1 MEHLILR
8 DLDIQ
13 NIKNIAVYEEHG
25 GYQAFRKAVKEMTPD
40 QVTDAVKQSGL
51 RGRGGAGFPAG
62 VKWSFLPKGVFP
74 RYLVVNADESEPGT
88 FKDRQMMERNPH
100 QLIEGIA
107 IASYAIQCNQAFI
120 YIRGEFPYAAEC
132 LEQAIADAES
142 RGYVGKNIFGTDYH
156 LQIVVHRG
164 AGAYICGEETALLES
179 IEGKLG
185 QPRVKPPFPAAVGL
199 YNKPTVIN
207 NVETLIN
214 VPLIIERGAQ
224 WYASLGT
231 PKSTGPKVFC
241 LSGHV
246 NRPGNYEG
254 EFGKMTFRELIYD
267 LGGGIR
273 NGKKLK
279 GILPAGASGPMVS
292 PLVNEAVLDVKLD
305 FESLAPFGSLLGSAS
320 VIVLDED
327 TCVVWAAK
335 KMLHFFKNE
344 SCGKCTPCRE
354 GTYWLWRLLE
364 RIDAGEGT
372 MADIDLLT
380 SVATQM
386 QGRTLC
392 PLGEFATSPVLGT
405 VKLFRDEYERH
416 VKEHGCWAKKQ

>member
-8 DLDIQ
+8 DLDIE
-13 NIKNIAVYEEHG
+13 NINDIAVYEQHG
-25 GYQAFRKAVKEMTPD
+25 GYGALRKAIKEMTPD
-40 QVTDAVKQSGL
+40 AVTDAVKQSGL

-107 IASYAIQCNQAFI
+107 IASYAIQCNHAFI
-120 YIRGEFPYAAEC
+120 YIRGEFPYAAKC

-142 RGYVGKNIFGTDYH
+142 RGYIGENIFGSDFNLT
-156 LQIVVHRG
+156 ITVHRG

-179 IEGKLG
+179 LEGKLG
-185 QPRVKPPFPAAVGL
+185 QPRVKPPFPASVGL

-207 NVETLIN
+207 NVETICN

-273 NGKKLK
+273 SGKKLK

-305 FESLAPFGSLLGSAS
+305 FESLVPFGSLLGSAS

-354 GTYWLWRLLE
+354 GTYWLLRLLE
-364 RIDAGEGT
+364 RLDDGIGT
-372 MADIDLLT
+372 MADVDLLT
-380 SVATQM
+380 NVATQI

-416 VKEHGCWAKKQ
+416 VKEHGCWAKK